1 MYTPSISPNGRKRLS
16 KFSLVQKNDKF
27 PTKTLHRTSMEDEVV
42 GIMLKIVWV
51 RNATFSTEHTMT
63 GAFTLDS
70 YPTKI
75 TVAIVYSLQQLQV
88 VINFTKF
95 GDGIHEFNS
104 AVHSLN
110 QHLVQRKG
118 GVAPQ

>member
-1 MYTPSISPNGRKRLS
+1 M
-16 KFSLVQKNDKF
+16 
-27 PTKTLHRTSMEDEVV
+27 V

-104 AVHSLN
+104 AVQPTPRPAKRRCGSAVKFFCFWRFGIINVLS
-110 QHLVQRKG
+110 V
-118 GVAPQ
+118 